1 MYKKRKGRKQIR
13 PSKQEFEYLYYIL
26 DMSGEQ
32 IAEKYNVKVSTIY
45 NWAHQFREEETKQ
58 AVQ

>member
-13 PSKQEFEYLYYIL
+13 PSKTEFEYLYYIL
-26 DMSGEQ
+26 DMPGEE
-32 IAEKYNVKVSTIY
+32 IAKKYNVKVSTIY
-45 NWAHQFREEETKQ
+45 NWAHQFREEEKTK